1 MKRRAWLLAALV
13 LLVCAAWLMRRG
25 KVTRV
30 EEL

>member
-1 MKRRAWLLAALV
+1 VGLADLRGV
-13 LLVCAAWLMRRG
+13 AWLMRRG